1 VEEHVY
7 MLPITRWKLS
17 ETKEDIQ
24 SLFVREF
31 KLHPIVSQILINRNI
46 SDLET
51 ANRYLNPSLHDLHS
65 PFVMKD
71 MKKGVERLIRA
82 IQAGEKVAIYGD
94 YDADGITSLA
104 ILYRFLQGIQNN
116 VMYYIP
122 DRVSEGYSLNRSAID
137 RLKAQ
142 NVGLIITVDC
152 GVSDREEIEYA
163 RSLGIDTIVLDH
175 HEVPAAIPDAAAVIN
190 PNRSDCPFPFK
201 QLAGVG
207 IVFNF
212 LIALRGGL
220 RNIGFYSSRPY
231 PNLRDYL
238 DLVALGTIGDLSPL
252 VDENRIF
259 ARIGLELIN
268 EDRRVGLKA
277 LRDTAG
283 LGNTAIDSGAAS
295 FALIPRINAAGRVG
309 SPDDAVRLLLTEDPA
324 EAQRL
329 AARLETCNRERQR
342 LEKTI
347 FDEII
352 ARIHSMGD
360 TKDKGALVLASPE
373 WHPGVIGIV
382 ASRVVD
388 RFYRPTILISLKDGI
403 GKGSGRSIAEFN
415 LYEGLKLCDPLLI
428 SYGGHRYAAG
438 ISVKEG
444 DIERLSEVLGDIVKE
459 GLVVQE
465 LLQET
470 HIDAECSLNQM
481 THELVSQFDRLAPF
495 GTRNPEPIICTRNV
509 QVSYPTVV
517 GNKHLKMRVYGDGVS
532 CSSIWFNRG
541 DYAQDI
547 EGVRLDIAFTPQI
560 NYWNGSS
567 NIQLKVRDIS
577 AASTPEK

>member
-1 VEEHVY
+1 
-7 MLPITRWKLS
+7 MLPTTRWKLS
-17 ETKEDIQ
+17 EVKEDIRA
-24 SLFVREF
+24 LFASEF
-31 KLHPIVSQILINRNI
+31 KLNPIVSQILINRGI
-46 SDLET
+46 TDLET
-51 ANRYLNPSLHDLHS
+51 ARRFLNPSLHDLHS
-65 PFVMKD
+65 PFLMKD
-71 MKKGVERLIRA
+71 MKEGVTRLIRA
-82 IQAGEKVAIYGD
+82 IQGGEKVAIYGD

-104 ILYRFLQGIQNN
+104 ILYRFLREIHES

-122 DRVSEGYSLNRSAID
+122 DRVDEGYSLNRKAID

-142 NVGLIITVDC
+142 DVRLIVTVDC

-163 RSLGIDTIVLDH
+163 RTQGIDTIVLDH
-175 HEVPAAIPDAAAVIN
+175 HEVPASLPAAAAVIN
-190 PNRSDCPFPFK
+190 PNRGDCPFPFK
-201 QLAGVG
+201 HLAGVG

-212 LIALRGGL
+212 LIALRGAL
-220 RNIGFYSSRPY
+220 RNIGFWAQRPY
-231 PNLRDYL
+231 PNLKDYL

-259 ARIGLELIN
+259 ARIGLELLN

-283 LGNTAIDSGAAS
+283 LGNTVIDSGVAS

-309 SPDDAVRLLLTEDPA
+309 APDDAVRLLLTEDPV
-324 EAQRL
+324 EAQRI
-329 AARLETCNRERQR
+329 ASRLDACNRERQR

-347 FDEII
+347 FDEIM
-352 ARIHSMGD
+352 ARIDSMGD
-360 TKDKGALVLASPE
+360 AKEKGALVLASPE

-444 DIERLSEVLGDIVKE
+444 DIEKLSEVLGDIVKE

-465 LLQET
+465 LVQET
-470 HIDAECSLNQM
+470 CIDAQCSLSRI
-481 THELVSQFDRLAPF
+481 THDLVSQFDRLAPF
-495 GTRNPEPIICTRNV
+495 GIRNPEPIICSRNV

-517 GNKHLKMRVYGDGVS
+517 GNRHLKMRVYGDGVS

-560 NYWNGSS
+560 NTWNGTS
-567 NIQLKVRDIS
+567 NIQLKVRDIA
-577 AASTPEK
+577 AASSA

>member
-1 VEEHVY
+1 

-17 ETKEDIQ
+17 EANADVQ
-24 SLFVREF
+24 SLFVEEF
-31 KLHPIVSQILINRNI
+31 KLDPIVSQILVNRGI
-46 SDLET
+46 TDLPT
-51 ANRYLNPSLHDLHS
+51 ARRFLNPSLHDLHS
-65 PFVMKD
+65 PFLMKD
-71 MKKGVERLIRA
+71 MKEGVARMIRA
-82 IQAGEKVAIYGD
+82 IQGKETIAIYGD
-94 YDADGITSLA
+94 YDADGITALA
-104 ILYRFLQGIQNN
+104 ILYRFLRGIHDR

-122 DRVSEGYSLNRSAID
+122 DRVDEGYSLNRAAID
-137 RLKAQ
+137 RLKAGE
-142 NVGLIITVDC
+142 VGLIVTVDC

-163 RSLGIDTIVLDH
+163 RTQGIDTIVLDH
-175 HEVPAAIPDAAAVIN
+175 HEVPSALPAAAAVIN

-201 QLAGVG
+201 HLAGVG

-220 RNIGFYSSRPY
+220 RNIGFWANRAY

-259 ARIGLELIN
+259 ARIGLELLN

-283 LGNTAIDSGAAS
+283 LGNTVIDSGVAS
-295 FALIPRINAAGRVG
+295 FALIPRINAAGRIG
-309 SPDDAVRLLLTEDPA
+309 TPDDAVRLLLTEDPA
-324 EAQRL
+324 EAQKIAGRL
-329 AARLETCNRERQR
+329 DSCNRERQR
-342 LEKTI
+342 LEKAI

-360 TKDKGALVLASPE
+360 AKEKGALVLASPE

-415 LYEGLKLCDPLLI
+415 LYEGLKLCDPLLL

-444 DIERLSEVLGDIVKE
+444 DIEKLSEVLGDIVKE

-465 LLQET
+465 LVQET
-470 HIDAECSLNQM
+470 HIDAQCALNRI
-481 THELVSQFDRLAPF
+481 THDLVSQFDRLAPF

-517 GNKHLKMRVYGDGVS
+517 GNRHLKMRVHGDGVS

-547 EGVRLDIAFTPQI
+547 GGVRLDIAFTPQI

-567 NIQLKVRDIS
+567 NIQLKVRDI
-577 AASTPEK
+577 AATSPQDR

>member
-1 VEEHVY
+1 
-7 MLPITRWKLS
+7 MLPTTRWKLS
-17 ETKEDIQ
+17 EVKEDIRA
-24 SLFVREF
+24 LFASEF
-31 KLHPIVSQILINRNI
+31 KLNPIVSQILINRGI
-46 SDLET
+46 TDLET
-51 ANRYLNPSLHDLHS
+51 ARRFLNPSLHDLHS
-65 PFVMKD
+65 PFLMKD
-71 MKKGVERLIRA
+71 MKEGVTRLIRA
-82 IQAGEKVAIYGD
+82 IQGGEKVAIYGD

-104 ILYRFLQGIQNN
+104 ILYRFLREIHES

-122 DRVSEGYSLNRSAID
+122 DRVDEGYSLNRKAID

-142 NVGLIITVDC
+142 DVRLIVTVDC

-163 RSLGIDTIVLDH
+163 RTQGIDTIVLDH
-175 HEVPAAIPDAAAVIN
+175 HEVPASLPAAAAVIN
-190 PNRSDCPFPFK
+190 PNRGDCPFPFK
-201 QLAGVG
+201 HLAGVG

-220 RNIGFYSSRPY
+220 RNIGFWAQRPY
-231 PNLRDYL
+231 PNLKDYL

-259 ARIGLELIN
+259 ARIGLELLN

-283 LGNTAIDSGAAS
+283 LGNTVIDSGVAS

-309 SPDDAVRLLLTEDPA
+309 TPDDAVRLLLTEDPV
-324 EAQRL
+324 EAQRI
-329 AARLETCNRERQR
+329 ASRLDACNRERQR

-347 FDEII
+347 FDEIM
-352 ARIHSMGD
+352 ARIDSMGD
-360 TKDKGALVLASPE
+360 AKEKGALVLASPE

-444 DIERLSEVLGDIVKE
+444 DIEKLSEVLGDIVKE

-465 LLQET
+465 LVQET
-470 HIDAECSLNQM
+470 HIDAQCSLSRI
-481 THELVSQFDRLAPF
+481 TYDLVSQFDRLAPF
-495 GTRNPEPIICTRNV
+495 GIRNPEPILCSRNV

-560 NYWNGSS
+560 NTWNGSS
-567 NIQLKVRDIS
+567 NIQLKVRDIA
-577 AASTPEK
+577 AASA

>member
-1 VEEHVY
+1 

-17 ETKEDIQ
+17 EAREDLQ
-24 SLFVREF
+24 SLFAEEF
-31 KLHPIVSQILINRNI
+31 KLNPIVSQILINRGI
-46 SDLET
+46 TDLET
-51 ANRYLNPSLHDLHS
+51 ARRFLTPSLHDLHS
-65 PFVMKD
+65 PFLMRD
-71 MKKGVERLIRA
+71 MKEGVARMIRA
-82 IQAGEKVAIYGD
+82 IRGKEKIAIYGD
-94 YDADGITSLA
+94 YDADGITALS
-104 ILYRFLQGIQNN
+104 ILYRFLHAIHER

-122 DRVSEGYSLNRSAID
+122 DRVDEGYSLNRKAID

-142 NVGLIITVDC
+142 DISLIVTVDC

-163 RSLGIDTIVLDH
+163 RTQGIETIVLDH
-175 HEVPAAIPDAAAVIN
+175 HEVPTALPAAAAVIN

-201 QLAGVG
+201 HLAGVG

-220 RNIGFYSSRPY
+220 RNIGFWSDRTY

-259 ARIGLELIN
+259 ARIGLELLN

-277 LRDTAG
+277 LRETAG
-283 LGNTAIDSGAAS
+283 LGNTVIDSGAAS

-309 SPDDAVRLLLTEDPA
+309 TPDDAVRLLLTEDPA
-324 EAQRL
+324 EAQRI
-329 AARLETCNRERQR
+329 ASRLDACNRERQR

-347 FDEII
+347 FDEIM

-360 TKDKGALVLASPE
+360 AKDKGALVLASPE

-415 LYEGLKLCDPLLI
+415 LYEGLKLCDPLLL

-438 ISVKEG
+438 ISVKES
-444 DIERLSEVLGDIVKE
+444 DIEKLSEVLGDIVKE

-465 LLQET
+465 LVQET
-470 HIDAECSLNQM
+470 SIDAQCSLNRI
-481 THELVSQFDRLAPF
+481 THDLVSQFDRLAPF
-495 GTRNPEPIICTRNV
+495 GTRNPEPILCTRNV

-517 GNKHLKMRVYGDGVS
+517 GNRHLKMRVYGDGVS

-541 DYAQDI
+541 DYAQNV

-567 NIQLKVRDIS
+567 NIQLKVRDIA
-577 AASTPEK
+577 AASSD

>member
-1 VEEHVY
+1 
-7 MLPITRWKLS
+7 MLPTTRWKLS
-17 ETKEDIQ
+17 EVKENIRA
-24 SLFVREF
+24 LFAEEF
-31 KLHPIVSQILINRNI
+31 KLNPIVSQILVNRSI
-46 SDLET
+46 TDLET
-51 ANRYLNPSLHDLHS
+51 ARRFLNPSLHDLHS
-65 PFVMKD
+65 PFLMKD
-71 MKKGVERLIRA
+71 MKEGVARLIRA
-82 IQAGEKVAIYGD
+82 VQGGEKVAIYGD

-104 ILYRFLQGIQNN
+104 ILYRFLREIHEC
-116 VMYYIP
+116 VLYYIP
-122 DRVSEGYSLNRSAID
+122 DRVDEGYSLNRKAID
-137 RLKAQ
+137 RLRAQ
-142 NVGLIITVDC
+142 DVRLIVTVDC

-163 RSLGIDTIVLDH
+163 RTQGIDTIVLDH
-175 HEVPAAIPDAAAVIN
+175 HEVPATLPAAAAVIN
-190 PNRSDCPFPFK
+190 PNRGDCPFPFK
-201 QLAGVG
+201 HLAGVG

-212 LIALRGGL
+212 LIALRGAL
-220 RNIGFYSSRPY
+220 RNIGFWAQRPY
-231 PNLRDYL
+231 PNLKDYL

-259 ARIGLELIN
+259 ARIGLELLN

-283 LGNTAIDSGAAS
+283 LGNTVIDSGVAS

-309 SPDDAVRLLLTEDPA
+309 APDDAVRLLLTEDPV
-324 EAQRL
+324 EAQRI
-329 AARLETCNRERQR
+329 ASRLDACNRERQR

-347 FDEII
+347 FDEIM
-352 ARIHSMGD
+352 ARIDSMGD
-360 TKDKGALVLASPE
+360 AREKGALVLASPE

-444 DIERLSEVLGDIVKE
+444 DIEKLSEVLGDIVKE

-465 LLQET
+465 LVQET
-470 HIDAECSLNQM
+470 HIDAQCSLSRI
-481 THELVSQFDRLAPF
+481 TYDLVSQFDRLAPF
-495 GTRNPEPIICTRNV
+495 GIRNPEPILCSRNV

-560 NYWNGSS
+560 NTWNGSS
-567 NIQLKVRDIS
+567 NIQLKVRDIA
-577 AASTPEK
+577 AASA

>member
-1 VEEHVY
+1 
-7 MLPITRWKLS
+7 MLPTTRWKLS
-17 ETKEDIQ
+17 EVKEDIRA
-24 SLFVREF
+24 LFASEF
-31 KLHPIVSQILINRNI
+31 KLNPIVSQILINRGI
-46 SDLET
+46 TDLET
-51 ANRYLNPSLHDLHS
+51 ARRFLNPSLHDLHS
-65 PFVMKD
+65 PFLMKD
-71 MKKGVERLIRA
+71 MKEGVTRLIRA
-82 IQAGEKVAIYGD
+82 IQGGEKVAIYGD

-104 ILYRFLQGIQNN
+104 ILYRFLREIHES

-122 DRVSEGYSLNRSAID
+122 DRVDEGYSLNRKAID

-142 NVGLIITVDC
+142 DVRLIVTVDC

-163 RSLGIDTIVLDH
+163 RTQGIDTIVLDH
-175 HEVPAAIPDAAAVIN
+175 HEVPASLPAAAAVIN
-190 PNRSDCPFPFK
+190 PNRGDCPFPFK
-201 QLAGVG
+201 HLAGVG

-212 LIALRGGL
+212 LIALRGAL
-220 RNIGFYSSRPY
+220 RNIGFWAQRPY
-231 PNLRDYL
+231 PNLKDYL

-259 ARIGLELIN
+259 ARIGLELLN

-283 LGNTAIDSGAAS
+283 LGNTVIDSGVAS

-309 SPDDAVRLLLTEDPA
+309 TPDDAVRLLLTEDPV
-324 EAQRL
+324 EAQRI
-329 AARLETCNRERQR
+329 ASRLDACNRERQR

-347 FDEII
+347 FDEIM
-352 ARIHSMGD
+352 ARIDSMGD
-360 TKDKGALVLASPE
+360 AKEKGALVLASPE

-444 DIERLSEVLGDIVKE
+444 DIEKLSDYFSGCRIGRVNKPHIAIGVVVYMVVEYDQRGVLRKHILD
-459 GLVVQE
+459 
-465 LLQET
+465 ET
-470 HIDAECSLNQM
+470 QS
-481 THELVSQFDRLAPF
+481 VSPWCVEQQDQIRISRDLIWRHDRF
-495 GTRNPEPIICTRNV
+495 GSR
-509 QVSYPTVV
+509 
-517 GNKHLKMRVYGDGVS
+517 
-532 CSSIWFNRG
+532 
-541 DYAQDI
+541 
-547 EGVRLDIAFTPQI
+547 
-560 NYWNGSS
+560 
-567 NIQLKVRDIS
+567 
-577 AASTPEK
+577 

>member
-1 VEEHVY
+1 

-17 ETKEDIQ
+17 EKREDIQ

-31 KLHPIVSQILINRNI
+31 KLNPIIAQILINRNI
-46 SDLET
+46 VDLDT
-51 ANRYLNPSLHDLHS
+51 ARRYLNSSLHDLHS
-65 PFVMKD
+65 PFLMKD
-71 MKKGVERLIRA
+71 MKKGVERVIRA
-82 IQAGEKVAIYGD
+82 IQGGEHIAIYGD

-104 ILYRFLQGIQNN
+104 VLYRFLQVIHEHVQ
-116 VMYYIP
+116 YYIP
-122 DRVSEGYSLNRSAID
+122 DRVSEGYSLNRTAID
-137 RLKAQ
+137 SLKGR
-142 NVGLIITVDC
+142 NVSLIITVDC
-152 GVSDREEIEYA
+152 GVSDREQIEYA
-163 RSLGIDTIVLDH
+163 SSLGMDTIVLDH
-175 HEVPAAIPDAAAVIN
+175 HEVPPQIPDAAAVIN

-220 RNIGFYSSRPY
+220 RNIGFWSNRTY

-283 LGNTAIDSGAAS
+283 LGNTAIDSSVAS
-295 FALIPRINAAGRVG
+295 FAIIPRINAAGRVG
-309 SPDDAVRLLLTEDPA
+309 TPEDAVRLLLTDDPA

-444 DIERLSEVLGDIVKE
+444 DIERLSEVLGGIVKE

-465 LLQET
+465 LIPET
-470 HIDAECSLNQM
+470 FIDAQCSLNQI

-495 GTRNPEPIICTRNV
+495 GTRNPEPIICARNV

-532 CSSIWFNRG
+532 CSSIWFNKG

-567 NIQLKVRDIS
+567 NIQLKVRDIT
-577 AASTPEK
+577 AASSQTEKEQG

>member
-1 VEEHVY
+1 
-7 MLPITRWKLS
+7 MLPTTRWKLS
-17 ETKEDIQ
+17 EVKEDIRA
-24 SLFVREF
+24 LFASEF
-31 KLHPIVSQILINRNI
+31 KLNPIVSQILINRGI
-46 SDLET
+46 TDLET
-51 ANRYLNPSLHDLHS
+51 ARRFLNPSLHDLHS
-65 PFVMKD
+65 PFLMKD
-71 MKKGVERLIRA
+71 MKEGVARLIRA
-82 IQAGEKVAIYGD
+82 VQGGEKVAIYGD

-104 ILYRFLQGIQNN
+104 ILYRFLREIHES

-122 DRVSEGYSLNRSAID
+122 DRVDEGYSLNRKAID

-142 NVGLIITVDC
+142 DVRLIVTVDC

-163 RSLGIDTIVLDH
+163 RTQGIDTIVLDH
-175 HEVPAAIPDAAAVIN
+175 HEVPASLPAAAAVIN
-190 PNRSDCPFPFK
+190 PNRGDCPFPFK
-201 QLAGVG
+201 HLAGVG

-212 LIALRGGL
+212 LIALRGAL
-220 RNIGFYSSRPY
+220 RNIGFWAQRPY
-231 PNLRDYL
+231 PNLKDYL

-259 ARIGLELIN
+259 ARIGLELLN

-283 LGNTAIDSGAAS
+283 LGNTVIDSGVAS

-309 SPDDAVRLLLTEDPA
+309 TPDDAVRLLLTEDPV
-324 EAQRL
+324 EAQRI
-329 AARLETCNRERQR
+329 ASRLDACNRERQR

-347 FDEII
+347 FDEIM
-352 ARIHSMGD
+352 ARIDSMGD
-360 TKDKGALVLASPE
+360 AKEKGALVLASPE

-444 DIERLSEVLGDIVKE
+444 DIEKLSEVLGDIVKE

-465 LLQET
+465 LVQET
-470 HIDAECSLNQM
+470 CIDAQCSLSRI
-481 THELVSQFDRLAPF
+481 THDLVSQFDRLAPF
-495 GTRNPEPIICTRNV
+495 GIRNPEPIICSRNV

-517 GNKHLKMRVYGDGVS
+517 GNRHLKMRVYGDGVS

-560 NYWNGSS
+560 NTWNGTS
-567 NIQLKVRDIS
+567 NIQLKVRDIA
-577 AASTPEK
+577 AASSA

>member
-1 VEEHVY
+1 
-7 MLPITRWKLS
+7 MS
-17 ETKEDIQ
+17 ETSEETRA
-24 SLFVREF
+24 LFVKEF
-31 KLHPIVSQILINRNI
+31 KLSPIVAQILTNRRI

-51 ANRYLNPSLHDLHS
+51 AYRYLNPSLHDLHS
-65 PFVMKD
+65 PFLMQD

-82 IQAGEKVAIYGD
+82 IRNKEKVAIYGD

-104 ILYRFLQGIQNN
+104 ILYRFLQGILDN
-116 VMYYIP
+116 VIYYIP
-122 DRVSEGYSLNRSAID
+122 DRVSEGYSLNRMAID

-142 NVGLIITVDC
+142 NVSLIITVDC

-163 RSLGIDTIVLDH
+163 HSRDMDTIVLDH
-175 HEVPAAIPDAAAVIN
+175 HEVPPKIPEAAAAVIN
-190 PNRSDCPFPFK
+190 SNRSDCPFPFK
-201 QLAGVG
+201 PLAGVG

-220 RNIGFYSSRPY
+220 RNIGFWSNRPY
-231 PNLRDYL
+231 PNLKDYL

-259 ARIGLELIN
+259 ARIGLDLIN

-283 LGNTAIDSGAAS
+283 LGSTVIDSGVAS

-309 SPDDAVRLLLTEDPA
+309 IPDDSVQLLLTDDPS
-324 EAQRL
+324 EALRI
-329 AARLETCNRERQR
+329 AARLESCNRERQR

-347 FDEII
+347 FDEIM

-360 TKDKGALVLASPE
+360 AKEKGAIVLASPE

-415 LYEGLKLCDPLLI
+415 LYEGLKICDPLLI

-444 DIERLSEVLGDIVKE
+444 DIERLSEVLGEIVKE

-465 LLQET
+465 LIPET
-470 HIDAECSLNQM
+470 FIDAQCSLSQV

-495 GTRNPEPIICTRNV
+495 GTRNPEPIICARSV
-509 QVSYPTVV
+509 QVSSPTVV
-517 GNKHLKMRVYGDGVS
+517 GNRHLKMRVYGDGVS
-532 CSSIWFNRG
+532 CSSIWFNKG

-567 NIQLKVRDIS
+567 TIQLKVRDIA
-577 AASTPEK
+577 AASPQDR

>member
-1 VEEHVY
+1 

-17 ETKEDIQ
+17 EAREDLQ
-24 SLFVREF
+24 SLFAEEF
-31 KLHPIVSQILINRNI
+31 KLNPIVSQILINRGI
-46 SDLET
+46 TDLDT
-51 ANRYLNPSLHDLHS
+51 ARRFLTPSLHDLHN
-65 PFVMKD
+65 PFLMKD
-71 MKKGVERLIRA
+71 MKEGVARMIRA
-82 IQAGEKVAIYGD
+82 IRGKEKIAIYGD
-94 YDADGITSLA
+94 YDADGITALS
-104 ILYRFLQGIQNN
+104 ILYRFLHAIHER

-122 DRVSEGYSLNRSAID
+122 DRVDEGYSLNRKAID

-142 NVGLIITVDC
+142 DISLIVTVDC

-163 RSLGIDTIVLDH
+163 RTQGIETIVLDH
-175 HEVPAAIPDAAAVIN
+175 HEVPTALPAAAAVIN

-201 QLAGVG
+201 HLAGVG

-220 RNIGFYSSRPY
+220 RNIGFWSDRTY
-231 PNLRDYL
+231 PNLRVYL

-259 ARIGLELIN
+259 ARIGLELLN
-268 EDRRVGLKA
+268 EDRRVGLRA
-277 LRDTAG
+277 LRETAG
-283 LGNTAIDSGAAS
+283 LGNTVIDSGAAS

-309 SPDDAVRLLLTEDPA
+309 TPDDAVRLLLTEDPA
-324 EAQRL
+324 EAQRI
-329 AARLETCNRERQR
+329 ASRLDACNRERQR

-347 FDEII
+347 FDEIMT
-352 ARIHSMGD
+352 RIHSMGD
-360 TKDKGALVLASPE
+360 AKDKGALVLASPE

-415 LYEGLKLCDPLLI
+415 LYEGLKLCDPLLL

-438 ISVKEG
+438 ISVKES
-444 DIERLSEVLGDIVKE
+444 DIEKLSEVLGDIVKE

-465 LLQET
+465 LIQET
-470 HIDAECSLNQM
+470 SIDALCSLNRI
-481 THELVSQFDRLAPF
+481 THDLVSQFDRLAPF
-495 GTRNPEPIICTRNV
+495 GTRNPEPILCTRNV

-517 GNKHLKMRVYGDGVS
+517 GNRHLKMRVYGDGVS

-541 DYAQDI
+541 DYAQNV

-567 NIQLKVRDIS
+567 NIQLKVRDIA
-577 AASTPEK
+577 AASSD

>member
-1 VEEHVY
+1 
-7 MLPITRWKLS
+7 MLPTTRWKLS
-17 ETKEDIQ
+17 EVKENIRA
-24 SLFVREF
+24 LFAEEF
-31 KLHPIVSQILINRNI
+31 KLNPIVSQILVNRSI
-46 SDLET
+46 TDLET
-51 ANRYLNPSLHDLHS
+51 ARRFLNPSLHDLHS
-65 PFVMKD
+65 PFLMKD
-71 MKKGVERLIRA
+71 MKEGVARLIRA
-82 IQAGEKVAIYGD
+82 VQGGEKVAIYGD

-104 ILYRFLQGIQNN
+104 ILYRFLREIHEC
-116 VMYYIP
+116 VLYYIP
-122 DRVSEGYSLNRSAID
+122 DRVDEGYSLNRKAID
-137 RLKAQ
+137 RLRAQ
-142 NVGLIITVDC
+142 DVRLIVTVDC

-163 RSLGIDTIVLDH
+163 RTQGIDTIVLDH
-175 HEVPAAIPDAAAVIN
+175 HEVPATLPAAAAVIN
-190 PNRSDCPFPFK
+190 PNRGDCPFPFK
-201 QLAGVG
+201 HLAGVG

-212 LIALRGGL
+212 LIALRGAL
-220 RNIGFYSSRPY
+220 RNIGFWARRPY
-231 PNLRDYL
+231 PNLKDYL

-259 ARIGLELIN
+259 ARIGLELLN

-283 LGNTAIDSGAAS
+283 LGNTVIDSGVAS

-309 SPDDAVRLLLTEDPA
+309 APDDAVRLLLTEDPV
-324 EAQRL
+324 EAQRI
-329 AARLETCNRERQR
+329 AYRLDACNRERQR

-347 FDEII
+347 FDEIM
-352 ARIHSMGD
+352 ARIDSMGD
-360 TKDKGALVLASPE
+360 AREKGALVLASPE

-444 DIERLSEVLGDIVKE
+444 DIEKLSEVLGDIVKE

-465 LLQET
+465 LVQET
-470 HIDAECSLNQM
+470 HIDAQCSLSRI
-481 THELVSQFDRLAPF
+481 TYDLVSQFDRLAPF
-495 GTRNPEPIICTRNV
+495 GIRNPEPIFCSRNV

-560 NYWNGSS
+560 NTWNGSS
-567 NIQLKVRDIS
+567 NIQLKVRDIA
-577 AASTPEK
+577 AASA

>member
-1 VEEHVY
+1 

-17 ETKEDIQ
+17 EANADTQ
-24 SLFVREF
+24 SLFVKEF
-31 KLHPIVSQILINRNI
+31 KLDPIVSQILINRNI
-46 SDLET
+46 TDLDT
-51 ANRYLNPSLHDLHS
+51 ARRYLNPSLHDLHS
-65 PFVMKD
+65 PFLMKD
-71 MKKGVERLIRA
+71 MKEGVARLIRA
-82 IQAGEKVAIYGD
+82 IHEKEKVAIYGD
-94 YDADGITSLA
+94 YDADGITALA
-104 ILYRFLQGIQNN
+104 ILYRFLHEIHERA
-116 VMYYIP
+116 MYYIP
-122 DRVSEGYSLNRSAID
+122 DRVDEGYSLNRKAID

-142 NVGLIITVDC
+142 DVKLIITVDC

-163 RSLGIDTIVLDH
+163 RTQGIDTVVLDH
-175 HEVPAAIPDAAAVIN
+175 HEVPSVLPAAAAVIN

-201 QLAGVG
+201 HLAGVG

-212 LIALRGGL
+212 LIALRGAL
-220 RNIGFYSSRPY
+220 RNIGFWANRPY

-259 ARIGLELIN
+259 ARIGLELLN

-283 LGNTAIDSGAAS
+283 LGNTVIDSGVAS

-309 SPDDAVRLLLTEDPA
+309 TPDDAVRLLLTEDPA
-324 EAQRL
+324 EAQRI
-329 AARLETCNRERQR
+329 AARLDSCNRERQR

-347 FDEII
+347 FDEIM

-360 TKDKGALVLASPE
+360 AKEKGALVLASPE

-444 DIERLSEVLGDIVKE
+444 DIEKLSEVLGDIVKE

-465 LLQET
+465 LIQET
-470 HIDAECSLNQM
+470 HIDSQCSLNQI
-481 THELVSQFDRLAPF
+481 THDLVSQFDRLAPF

-541 DYAQDI
+541 DYAQNV

-567 NIQLKVRDIS
+567 NIQLKVRDIA
-577 AASTPEK
+577 AASAQV

>member
-1 VEEHVY
+1 
-7 MLPITRWKLS
+7 MLPTTRWKLS
-17 ETKEDIQ
+17 EVKEDIRA
-24 SLFVREF
+24 LFASEF
-31 KLHPIVSQILINRNI
+31 KLNPIVSQILINRGI
-46 SDLET
+46 TDLET
-51 ANRYLNPSLHDLHS
+51 ARRFLNPSLHDLHS
-65 PFVMKD
+65 PFLMKD
-71 MKKGVERLIRA
+71 MKEGVARLIRA
-82 IQAGEKVAIYGD
+82 VQGGEKVAIYGD

-104 ILYRFLQGIQNN
+104 ILYRFLREIHES

-122 DRVSEGYSLNRSAID
+122 DRVDEGYSLNRKAID

-142 NVGLIITVDC
+142 DVRLIVTVDC

-163 RSLGIDTIVLDH
+163 RTQGIDTIVLDH
-175 HEVPAAIPDAAAVIN
+175 HEVPASLPAAAAVIN
-190 PNRSDCPFPFK
+190 PNRGDCPFPFK
-201 QLAGVG
+201 HLAGVG

-220 RNIGFYSSRPY
+220 RNIGFWAQRPY
-231 PNLRDYL
+231 PNLKDYL

-259 ARIGLELIN
+259 ARIGLELLN

-283 LGNTAIDSGAAS
+283 LGNTVIDSGVAS

-309 SPDDAVRLLLTEDPA
+309 TPDDAVRLLLTEDPV
-324 EAQRL
+324 EAQRI
-329 AARLETCNRERQR
+329 ASRLDACNRERQR

-347 FDEII
+347 FDEIM
-352 ARIHSMGD
+352 ARIDSMGD
-360 TKDKGALVLASPE
+360 AKEKGALVLASPE

-444 DIERLSEVLGDIVKE
+444 DIEKLSEVLGDIVKE

-465 LLQET
+465 LVQET
-470 HIDAECSLNQM
+470 CIDAQCSLSRI
-481 THELVSQFDRLAPF
+481 THDLVSQFDRLAPF
-495 GTRNPEPIICTRNV
+495 GIRNPEPIICSRNV

-517 GNKHLKMRVYGDGVS
+517 GNRHLKMRVYGDGVS

-560 NYWNGSS
+560 NTWNGTS
-567 NIQLKVRDIS
+567 NIQLKVRDIA
-577 AASTPEK
+577 AASSA

>member
-1 VEEHVY
+1 

-17 ETKEDIQ
+17 EAKEDIQ
-24 SLFVREF
+24 SLFAKEF
-31 KLHPIVSQILINRNI
+31 KLNPIVSQILINRNI
-46 SDLET
+46 TDLET
-51 ANRYLNPSLHDLHS
+51 AHRYLNPSLHDLHS
-65 PFVMKD
+65 PFLMKD
-71 MKKGVERLIRA
+71 MKEGVARMIRA
-82 IQAGEKVAIYGD
+82 LQGNEKVAIYGD
-94 YDADGITSLA
+94 YDADGITALA
-104 ILYRFLQGIQNN
+104 ILYRFLHIIHER
-116 VMYYIP
+116 VIYYIP
-122 DRVSEGYSLNRSAID
+122 DRVDEGYSLNRKAID

-142 NVGLIITVDC
+142 DVGLIVTVDC

-163 RSLGIDTIVLDH
+163 RTQGIETIVLDH
-175 HEVPAAIPDAAAVIN
+175 HEVPAALPAAAAVIN

-201 QLAGVG
+201 HLAGVG

-220 RNIGFYSSRPY
+220 RNIGFWADRPY

-259 ARIGLELIN
+259 ARIGLELLN

-277 LRDTAG
+277 LRETAG
-283 LGNTAIDSGAAS
+283 LGNTVIDSGVAS

-309 SPDDAVRLLLTEDPA
+309 TPDDAVRLLLTEDPA
-324 EAQRL
+324 EAQRI
-329 AARLETCNRERQR
+329 ASRLDACNRERQR

-347 FDEII
+347 FDEIM

-360 TKDKGALVLASPE
+360 AKEKGALVLASPE

-415 LYEGLKLCDPLLI
+415 LYEGLKLCDPLLL

-444 DIERLSEVLGDIVKE
+444 DIEKLSEVLGDIVKE

-465 LLQET
+465 LIQET
-470 HIDAECSLNQM
+470 HIDAQCSLNQI
-481 THELVSQFDRLAPF
+481 THDLVSQFDRLAPF

-541 DYAQDI
+541 DYAQNV

-567 NIQLKVRDIS
+567 NIQLKVRDIA
-577 AASTPEK
+577 AASSQDR

>member
-1 VEEHVY
+1 
-7 MLPITRWKLS
+7 MLPTTRWKLS
-17 ETKEDIQ
+17 EVKENIRA
-24 SLFVREF
+24 LFAEEF
-31 KLHPIVSQILINRNI
+31 KLNPIVSQILVNRSI
-46 SDLET
+46 TDLET
-51 ANRYLNPSLHDLHS
+51 ARRFLNPSLHDLHS
-65 PFVMKD
+65 PFLMKD
-71 MKKGVERLIRA
+71 MKEGVARLIRA
-82 IQAGEKVAIYGD
+82 VQGGEKVAIYGD

-104 ILYRFLQGIQNN
+104 ILYRFLREIHEC
-116 VMYYIP
+116 VLYYIP
-122 DRVSEGYSLNRSAID
+122 DRVDEGYSLNRKAID
-137 RLKAQ
+137 RLRAQ
-142 NVGLIITVDC
+142 DVRLIVTVDC

-163 RSLGIDTIVLDH
+163 RTQGIDTIVLDH
-175 HEVPAAIPDAAAVIN
+175 HEVPATLPAAAAVIN
-190 PNRSDCPFPFK
+190 PNRGDCPFPFK
-201 QLAGVG
+201 HLAGVG

-212 LIALRGGL
+212 LIALRGAL
-220 RNIGFYSSRPY
+220 RNIGFWARRPY
-231 PNLRDYL
+231 PNLKDYL

-259 ARIGLELIN
+259 ARIGLELLN

-283 LGNTAIDSGAAS
+283 LGNTVIDSGVAS

-309 SPDDAVRLLLTEDPA
+309 APDDAVRLLLTEDPV
-324 EAQRL
+324 EAQRI
-329 AARLETCNRERQR
+329 ASRLDACNRERQR

-347 FDEII
+347 FDEIM
-352 ARIHSMGD
+352 ARIDSMGD
-360 TKDKGALVLASPE
+360 AREKGALVLASPE

-444 DIERLSEVLGDIVKE
+444 DIEKLSEVLGDIVKE

-465 LLQET
+465 LVQET
-470 HIDAECSLNQM
+470 HIDAQCSLSRI
-481 THELVSQFDRLAPF
+481 TYDLVSQFDRLAPF
-495 GTRNPEPIICTRNV
+495 GIRNPEPIFCSRNV

-560 NYWNGSS
+560 NTWNGSS
-567 NIQLKVRDIS
+567 NIQLKVRDIA
-577 AASTPEK
+577 AASA

>member
-1 VEEHVY
+1 

-17 ETKEDIQ
+17 EAREDLQ
-24 SLFVREF
+24 SLFAEEF
-31 KLHPIVSQILINRNI
+31 KLNPIVSQILINRGI
-46 SDLET
+46 TDLET
-51 ANRYLNPSLHDLHS
+51 ARRFLTPSLHDLHS
-65 PFVMKD
+65 PFLMRD
-71 MKKGVERLIRA
+71 MKEGVARMIRA
-82 IQAGEKVAIYGD
+82 IRGKEKIAIYGD
-94 YDADGITSLA
+94 YDADGITALS
-104 ILYRFLQGIQNN
+104 ILYRFLHAIHER

-122 DRVSEGYSLNRSAID
+122 DRVDEGYSLNRKAID

-142 NVGLIITVDC
+142 DISLIVTVDC

-163 RSLGIDTIVLDH
+163 RTQGIETIVLDH
-175 HEVPAAIPDAAAVIN
+175 HEVPTALPAAAAVIN

-201 QLAGVG
+201 HLAGVG

-220 RNIGFYSSRPY
+220 RNIGFWSDRTY

-259 ARIGLELIN
+259 ARIGLELLN

-277 LRDTAG
+277 LRETAG
-283 LGNTAIDSGAAS
+283 LGNTVIDSGAAS

-309 SPDDAVRLLLTEDPA
+309 TPDDAVRLLLTEDPA
-324 EAQRL
+324 EAQRI
-329 AARLETCNRERQR
+329 ASRLDACNRERQR

-347 FDEII
+347 FDEIM

-360 TKDKGALVLASPE
+360 AKDKGALVLASPE

-415 LYEGLKLCDPLLI
+415 LYEGLKLCDPLLL

-438 ISVKEG
+438 ISVKES
-444 DIERLSEVLGDIVKE
+444 DIEKLSEVLGDIVKE

-465 LLQET
+465 LVQET
-470 HIDAECSLNQM
+470 SIDAQCSLNRI
-481 THELVSQFDRLAPF
+481 THDLVSQFDRLAPF
-495 GTRNPEPIICTRNV
+495 GTRNPEPILCTRNV

-517 GNKHLKMRVYGDGVS
+517 GNRHLKMRVYGDGVS

-541 DYAQDI
+541 DYAQNV
-547 EGVRLDIAFTPQI
+547 EGVRLDITFTPQI

-567 NIQLKVRDIS
+567 NIQLKVRDIA
-577 AASTPEK
+577 AASSD

>member
-1 VEEHVY
+1 
-7 MLPITRWKLS
+7 MLPTTRWKLS
-17 ETKEDIQ
+17 EVKENIRA
-24 SLFVREF
+24 LFAEEF
-31 KLHPIVSQILINRNI
+31 KLNPIVSQILVNRSI
-46 SDLET
+46 TDLET
-51 ANRYLNPSLHDLHS
+51 ARRFLNPSLHDLHS
-65 PFVMKD
+65 PFLMKD
-71 MKKGVERLIRA
+71 MKEGVARLIRA
-82 IQAGEKVAIYGD
+82 VQGGEKVAIYGD

-104 ILYRFLQGIQNN
+104 ILYRFLREIHEC
-116 VMYYIP
+116 VLYYIP
-122 DRVSEGYSLNRSAID
+122 DRVDEGYSLNRKAID
-137 RLKAQ
+137 RLRAQ
-142 NVGLIITVDC
+142 DVRLIVTVDC

-163 RSLGIDTIVLDH
+163 RTQGIDTIVLDH
-175 HEVPAAIPDAAAVIN
+175 HEVPATLPAAAAVIN
-190 PNRSDCPFPFK
+190 PNRGDCPFPFK
-201 QLAGVG
+201 HLAGVG

-212 LIALRGGL
+212 LIALRGAL
-220 RNIGFYSSRPY
+220 RNIGFWAQRPY
-231 PNLRDYL
+231 PNLKDYL

-259 ARIGLELIN
+259 ARIGLELLN

-283 LGNTAIDSGAAS
+283 LGNTVIDSGVAS

-309 SPDDAVRLLLTEDPA
+309 APDDAVRLLLTEDPV
-324 EAQRL
+324 EAQRI
-329 AARLETCNRERQR
+329 ASRLDACNRERQR

-347 FDEII
+347 FDEIM
-352 ARIHSMGD
+352 ARIDSMGD
-360 TKDKGALVLASPE
+360 AREKGALVLASPE

-444 DIERLSEVLGDIVKE
+444 DIEKLSEVLGDIVKE

-465 LLQET
+465 LVQET
-470 HIDAECSLNQM
+470 CIDAQCSLSRI
-481 THELVSQFDRLAPF
+481 TYDLVSQFDRLAPF
-495 GTRNPEPIICTRNV
+495 GIRNPEPILCSRNV

-560 NYWNGSS
+560 NTWNGSS
-567 NIQLKVRDIS
+567 NIQLKVRDIA
-577 AASTPEK
+577 AASA

>member
-1 VEEHVY
+1 
-7 MLPITRWKLS
+7 MLPTTRWKLS
-17 ETKEDIQ
+17 EAKEDIQ
-24 SLFVREF
+24 SLFAKEF

-46 SDLET
+46 TDLQT
-51 ANRYLNPSLHDLHS
+51 AQRYLNPSLHDLHS
-65 PFVMKD
+65 PFLMKD
-71 MKKGVERLIRA
+71 MKEGVARMIRA
-82 IQAGEKVAIYGD
+82 LQGGEKVAIYGD
-94 YDADGITSLA
+94 YDADGITALA
-104 ILYRFLQGIQNN
+104 ILYRFLHEIHDR

-122 DRVSEGYSLNRSAID
+122 DRVDEGYSLNRTAID

-142 NVGLIITVDC
+142 DVRLIVTVDC
-152 GVSDREEIEYA
+152 GVSDREQIEYA
-163 RSLGIDTIVLDH
+163 RTQGIDTIVLDH
-175 HEVPAAIPDAAAVIN
+175 HEVPAALPVAAAVIN

-201 QLAGVG
+201 HLAGVG

-220 RNIGFYSSRPY
+220 RNIGFWSNRTY

-259 ARIGLELIN
+259 ARIGLELLN

-283 LGNTAIDSGAAS
+283 LGNTVIDSGVAS

-309 SPDDAVRLLLTEDPA
+309 TPDDAVRLLLTEDPV
-324 EAQRL
+324 EAQRI
-329 AARLETCNRERQR
+329 AARLDSCNRERQR

-347 FDEII
+347 FDEIM

-360 TKDKGALVLASPE
+360 AKEKGALVLASPE

-444 DIERLSEVLGDIVKE
+444 DIEKLSEVLGDIVKD

-465 LLQET
+465 LIQET
-470 HIDAECSLNQM
+470 YIDAQCSLNQI
-481 THELVSQFDRLAPF
+481 THDLVSQFDRLAPF
-495 GTRNPEPIICTRNV
+495 GTRNPEPIICTRNI

-541 DYAQDI
+541 DYAQNV

-567 NIQLKVRDIS
+567 NIQLKVRDIA
-577 AASTPEK
+577 AASPQTEKEQG